1 MMGLRVSITDF
12 CPSVFA
18 IVFFA
23 SPIRRLTRLI
33 RDRVYTVS
41 SFFASL
47 RGTPRDS
54 PAQPRDS
61 QVQIQ
66 RKVLSACHDVRRSVL
81 LVLKDMRMENIIS
94 QQLTA
99 SGDVL
104 YGTSPL
110 GANAIQHDVAIIA
123 RLLRSFVRGH
133 HGLSDL
139 IAHLI
144 EATRRRSRQHH
155 RLRVLRRGKIT
166 HGIEILVEQHHIVHV
181 VHIHTDSL

>member
-1 MMGLRVSITDF
+1 MVRLIRSNATTVSSSTGYSLRRFFTSMMGLRVPITDS
-12 CPSVFA
+12 CPSIFA

-33 RDRVYTVS
+33 CDRVYTVS
-41 SFFASL
+41 PFFASL

-54 PAQPRDS
+54 QAQPRDS

-110 GANAIQHDVAIIA
+110 GTNAIQHDVATIA
-123 RLLRSFVRGH
+123 QLRPRTSWP
-133 HGLSDL
+133 
-139 IAHLI
+139 
-144 EATRRRSRQHH
+144 E
-155 RLRVLRRGKIT
+155 
-166 HGIEILVEQHHIVHV
+166 
-181 VHIHTDSL
+181 